1 MNNQDQINIAQLYEE
16 GLWDR
21 MKASAS
27 GVSAGVKGFLG
38 GSGYAKSAQSAKKS
52 SLMRGKISSILQDI
66 QKFENDMGRYK
77 NDQAVAAFS
86 QKIAQIK
93 QILTTFNK

>member
-1 MNNQDQINIAQLYEE
+1 MNKQDQINIAQLYEE

-38 GSGYAKSAQSAKKS
+38 GNGYAKSAQSAKKS
-52 SLMRGKISSILQDI
+52 SLMRGKLSSILQDI
-66 QKFENDMGRYK
+66 QKFETDMGRYK
-77 NDQAVAAFS
+77 NDQAAAAFS
-86 QKIAQIK
+86 QKTTQIK
-93 QILTTFNK
+93 QIINNFNK

>member
-38 GSGYAKSAQSAKKS
+38 GNGYAKSAQSAKHS
-52 SLMRGKISSILQDI
+52 SLMKGKLSKIMQDI
-66 QKFENDMGRYK
+66 KKF
-77 NDQAVAAFS
+77 
-86 QKIAQIK
+86 KIDSNKYSSDPDIGSLVDKINRIEQI
-93 QILTTFNK
+93 ITTFNK